1 MAGQAGSAYK
11 PVEVPLPPAPAASFF
26 TEQQWKTLYA
36 LADAIIPSIR
46 NVTTSRGSKDIVI
59 SQDRWNTA
67 ISKLTATIPSPDAAK
82 IAAQYLE
89 EDVSS
94 NPAFRACIERMFG
107 DFVHEKERTG
117 FGLILNAL
125 KYLTIP
131 NYPYD
136 VLTCFHVVTVLDC

>member
-1 MAGQAGSAYK
+1 MADQVISTYT
-11 PVEVPLPPAPAASFF
+11 PLEVPLPPAPATSYF

-46 NVTTSRGSKDIVI
+46 TVSTSRGSNDTVV
-59 SQDRWNTA
+59 SQDQWNTA
-67 ISKLTATIPSPDAAK
+67 ISKLTATIPSPEAVK

-94 NPAFRACIERMFG
+94 NLAFRACIERIFG
-107 DFVHEKERTG
+107 DFVHYEGRSS

-125 KYLTIP
+125 KYLSFP
-131 NYPYD
+131 NYP
-136 VLTCFHVVTVLDC
+136 H